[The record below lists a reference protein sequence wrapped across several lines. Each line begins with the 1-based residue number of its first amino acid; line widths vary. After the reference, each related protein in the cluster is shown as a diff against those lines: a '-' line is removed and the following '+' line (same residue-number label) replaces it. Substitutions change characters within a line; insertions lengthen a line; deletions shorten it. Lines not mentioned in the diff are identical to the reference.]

1 MALLETCGK
10 ISTFFYA
17 CTFVLCDPRKYCP
30 RGFSMLLCH
39 SWPYPKIMKSM
50 YTTWIVSWKFDCY
63 LYATCDWDEIRWC
76 SLSPDLVRWVGQAWT
91 SRACNRCSGNLFR
104 ESYPDLLDGRR
115 SCSGRVWLPFLD
127 RFKKTR
133 LGRFPFLK
141 FSTTRAFWI
150 LTWLH
155 DRADQ

>member
-10 ISTFFYA
+10 ISTFSMPALLFYVILGNIA
-17 CTFVLCDPRKYCP
+17 REDSPFCYAIPDHILRSWNLCIRHE
-30 RGFSMLLCH
+30 LCH
-39 SWPYPKIMKSM
+39 ENLIAI
-50 YTTWIVSWKFDCY
+50 YTPRVIEMRF
-63 LYATCDWDEIRWC
+63 RWC

-115 SCSGRVWLPFLD
+115 SGSGRVWLPFLD